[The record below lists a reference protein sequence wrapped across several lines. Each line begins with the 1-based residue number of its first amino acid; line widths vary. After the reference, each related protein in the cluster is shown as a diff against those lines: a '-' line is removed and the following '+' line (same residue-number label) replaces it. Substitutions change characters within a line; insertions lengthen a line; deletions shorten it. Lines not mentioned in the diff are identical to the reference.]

1 MPTDSPKSFDEMFSD
16 IIEGNYTGLPSKAN
30 FQKFLQQLMTD
41 MECDNSRDNQLFN
54 LGCGTEE
61 ARSSFT
67 HYFLNQ
73 KFKSG
78 HLSNIFSFFS
88 KYIIANKNTLA
99 DKNIKNLISLGTHY
113 TLLQDAKIN
122 NANSTFSEN
131 DVITSSEFLSFLTSL
146 LNVHNITEFETQ
158 QLIHTKGEGLLPNI
172 TFGDDQKIDM
182 LVGHT
187 NKLVTDLMARLDLKN
202 YLHKEESFLNS
213 LESLGDLGFQLK
225 LKEEFADQAD
235 QIKNIAQTILSSPSS
250 RNFTE
255 TFKISAAWAF
265 LNRYHDKNAHDI
277 ETDCR
282 YLFGFENCLP
292 PDNENTRII
301 YEKILK
307 NTIKPADLN
316 TINYQLVIDKLSQ
329 GTPEN
334 IANQLNSLS
343 GNNKLTNCINFFK
356 DYLKQNNNTLNE
368 IYLKKTFKLCNA
380 INEIATASK
389 TSLRNTANKLDIKYF
404 KMIQA
409 QLALVLNLVKSNSE
423 EKSLHDQIHSI
434 SQLENLVIDVIENY
448 HDHKYSNKTDENV
461 KNIPKSYLDIINY
474 SKDSDSSLLVS
485 SNSFAKS
492 IKEVTKA
499 CLNSEACNNTEIKKQ
514 SFEMLGGMVRKLDQ
528 VHRIHLA
535 KEVINSAKELKN
547 IIKNNNNISD
557 AELGSD
563 VANFLR
569 IRHARNQIL
578 MDKDCMDIFGLNPQD
593 CFPPI
598 TNNTNTTS
606 PTAPTSA
613 PPIIANATIAPEIN
627 QTTPTAI
634 VNHNNATE
642 IPNYFDN
649 TTLNQTAAT
658 TENSIHDTASN
669 PVLTLGASAAHGAI
683 AGTVNGIIQYFANKY
698 SQHGRQGSTT
708 KAMLIY
714 TTLLANAAV
723 AATFPLMLVQIQSYI
738 NQGEEDQAQQL
749 WDSMLLQALPTFISS
764 VSLSLGLQFLNECTQ
779 LLSNDLVRSIV
790 QNMLPLLGTA
800 VSAIKNP
807 LATGIQIGTSISAS
821 SLTLFGLT
829 RCFPISHRH
838 SAVAKEDINSTEMG
852 EFNKK
857 ILKPSANTSD
867 TNLNSKIFEELQ
879 YINDD
884 KFNQIKKNSKDLKDS
899 LEQLYASL
907 KQTLKQSRSEI
918 SKIILSVSEPSNQ
931 KLDTVSKNII
941 QAIIQF
947 QNDITKTTQSK
958 ALEKN
963 LAEIWKSLSS
973 KDLEKNLNEILQNLL
988 PKCFKDSHSSITQ
1001 KIIKTLKINE
1011 AKVLKIIKSIASK
1024 QNLDFFIQ
1032 NESELLKLIQ
1042 SEGLKPIQGDF
1053 FAKKIIE
1060 TLKQSQTEVSEIIK
1074 NEGLRQSQVEVGIII
1089 EGEGV
1094 KQSQAAVSK
1103 IIENLDLIP
1112 TDVDAIIK
1120 KIFIDLNQSKTI
1132 FQKIKEQLHV
1142 MNTIQQQLT
1151 DFMPIMDRLI
1161 DKEHQLA
1168 CQKYIIRSQDTPE
1181 ERDKIKVSHN
1191 SAMEKLGN
1199 VFKTMGTMLEQM
1211 SKDLS
1216 GVNGYVQG
1224 TTETFANS
1232 NIQVTLKDIIDNDI
1246 KFLLGLTKIYT
1257 ASYCTWQVGKQGE
1270 AKGAKQALD
1279 NQAKFINVASLVTAT
1294 SRPKINGRMTN
1305 RVCSMYSEKT
1315 LSSGSDTSG
1324 NSEFDPLVPQQKR
1337 ELIHAKT

>member
-1 MPTDSPKSFDEMFSD
+1 MFSD

-569 IRHARNQIL
+569 IRHARNRIL
-578 MDKDCMDIFGLNPQD
+578 MDKDCMDIFGLNPED
-593 CFPPI
+593 CRPFI
-598 TNNTNTTS
+598 ASNATTIATRIIPETIINS
-606 PTAPTSA
+606 TTISA
-613 PPIIANATIAPEIN
+613 PQIIANATIASAIN
-627 QTTPTAI
+627 QTDNFEPISTIYSDSISEVPTT
-634 VNHNNATE
+634 TE
-642 IPNYFDN
+642 IITDIVQNLGSQFP
-649 TTLNQTAAT
+649 TI
-658 TENSIHDTASN
+658 TE
-669 PVLTLGASAAHGAI
+669 V
-683 AGTVNGIIQYFANKY
+683 
-698 SQHGRQGSTT
+698 STT
-708 KAMLIY
+708 SAHSLGSSLINLMTQGTSIWLRSKGY
-714 TTLLANAAV
+714 GESIISALSLSLAGGILQASYM
-723 AATFPLMLVQIQSYI
+723 ATFPLMLYKLNELIASGNEQ
-738 NQGEEDQAQQL
+738 EAQEAWEMMTQE
-749 WDSMLLQALPTFISS
+749 MLPTFFT
-764 VSLSLGLQFLNECTQ
+764 SLSLSTGLQLLNYLSENYLSKQSMLKGLVQSIPTLSSLWSFSRNPILTGIHAATAYGVSAAGLFGFNRYWGARNRHADVEEAEQNGHEMQKLNDTKDIHPTANDIGTTELVISKKIPLFITDEQFSQIKNTSEKILNE
-779 LLSNDLVRSIV
+779 LAELV
-790 QNMLPLLGTA
+790 
-800 VSAIKNP
+800 
-807 LATGIQIGTSISAS
+807 
-821 SLTLFGLT
+821 
-829 RCFPISHRH
+829 C
-838 SAVAKEDINSTEMG
+838 
-852 EFNKK
+852 
-857 ILKPSANTSD
+857 
-867 TNLNSKIFEELQ
+867 
-879 YINDD
+879 
-884 KFNQIKKNSKDLKDS
+884 S
-899 LEQLYASL
+899 LEQIIENNRAEIKPYTLPDIANIYQKIIDDKSRLHSDLQEILKL
-907 KQTLKQSRSEI
+907 KQYETSTKSIWKEIIEFLNDDHKDAHMEFVIKNIYTLDEIENVLQKVYKESANLESSDQPKIKHSFLKFTSEI
-918 SKIILSVSEPSNQ
+918 ETIKDYINSSQNLKNSSSNSD
-931 KLDTVSKNII
+931 LIFTTNEKNII
-941 QAIIQF
+941 QAM
-947 QNDITKTTQSK
+947 K
-958 ALEKN
+958 
-963 LAEIWKSLSS
+963 
-973 KDLEKNLNEILQNLL
+973 
-988 PKCFKDSHSSITQ
+988 
-1001 KIIKTLKINE
+1001 
-1011 AKVLKIIKSIASK
+1011 
-1024 QNLDFFIQ
+1024 
-1032 NESELLKLIQ
+1032 KLIQ
-1042 SEGLKPIQGDF
+1042 
-1053 FAKKIIE
+1053 
-1060 TLKQSQTEVSEIIK
+1060 QTS
-1074 NEGLRQSQVEVGIII
+1074 LS
-1089 EGEGV
+1089 
-1094 KQSQAAVSK
+1094 
-1103 IIENLDLIP
+1103 
-1112 TDVDAIIK
+1112 AI
-1120 KIFIDLNQSKTI
+1120 
-1132 FQKIKEQLHV
+1132 
-1142 MNTIQQQLT
+1142 
-1151 DFMPIMDRLI
+1151 
-1161 DKEHQLA
+1161 
-1168 CQKYIIRSQDTPE
+1168 
-1181 ERDKIKVSHN
+1181 
-1191 SAMEKLGN
+1191 EKLGN
-1199 VFKTMGTMLEQM
+1199 VFKLLVPNFDDMKSTLSTSLGFVNGASSSFIGSDTLDKLTTI
-1211 SKDLS
+1211 SKDIKKLLDLTQIYLS
-1216 GVNGYVQG
+1216 KYN
-1224 TTETFANS
+1224 TS
-1232 NIQVTLKDIIDNDI
+1232 NAGN
-1246 KFLLGLTKIYT
+1246 
-1257 ASYCTWQVGKQGE
+1257 QGE
-1270 AKGAKQALD
+1270 QKGKILARTELFEKIAQ
-1279 NQAKFINVASLVTAT
+1279 NTTANT
-1294 SRPKINGRMTN
+1294 LRPKKARALLEN
-1305 RVCSMYSEKT
+1305 RPQSMASDSRTY
-1315 LSSGSDTSG
+1315 SSGSEADSAISTGSSKDEE
-1324 NSEFDPLVPQQKR
+1324 NAQILRPL
-1337 ELIHAKT
+1337 L